1 MRLQDGADR
10 QSTIPVAALDVTLIH
25 DRIRRKALSASARL
39 PGMNIAARS
48 TRMTQEEF
56 FRWIEAQEGRYEFD
70 GFQPVAMVGGS
81 NRHNQIAVNIIAT
94 LHGRLRGSGCR
105 PFGSDAGVGTIDD
118 KVRYPDVSVTCSKYR
133 GDAYLVP
140 NPVVVFEV
148 TSPSSARDDQIE
160 KLREYYAVPSIQR
173 YVIAEQSKIK
183 LTVHT
188 RQDGEQW
195 ATTILG
201 KSDVLM
207 LPELATELSVADIY
221 DGVSFAD
228 VEQPTS

>member
-1 MRLQDGADR
+1 M
-10 QSTIPVAALDVTLIH
+10 
-25 DRIRRKALSASARL
+25 SASAKL
-39 PGMNIAARS
+39 PGMNIAARP

-56 FRWIEAQEGRYEFD
+56 FRWVETQEGRYEFD
-70 GFQPVAMVGGS
+70 GFQPVAMGGGS
-81 NRHNQIAVNIIAT
+81 NRHSEIAGNIFAT
-94 LHGRLRGSGCR
+94 LHGRLRGSSCK
-105 PFGSDAGVGTIDD
+105 PFGSDAGVKTVDN
-118 KVRYPDVSVTCSKYR
+118 KVRYPDVSVTCSTYL
-133 GDAYLVP
+133 GSAYAVP
-140 NPVVVFEV
+140 SPVVVFEV
-148 TSPSSARDDQIE
+148 TSPSSVRDDQIE
-160 KLREYYAVPSIQR
+160 KLREYHAVPSIQR

-188 RQDGEQW
+188 RQEGEQW

-221 DGVSFAD
+221 EGVSFAD